1 MKKTISI
8 ITSLFLLM
16 TFSAKAAEWGVGVS
30 GALHML
36 EADGTETARDSGERN
51 TGSHSEDV
59 QVPELF
65 IEKIADNGLAIGLSY
80 VPARDVGSKSRSD
93 TNSEGDTGSYKAD
106 AELDNVF
113 QVYTDIPMGDAGV
126 YLKLGIQHVTLVT
139 LESLNSGS
147 TYPDEDLMGY
157 TAGLGYKADLPV
169 SNTYYKAEVT
179 YTDFDTYEK
188 TSNGNKVVA
197 DLDAV
202 TARLSVG
209 YNF

>member
-1 MKKTISI
+1 
-8 ITSLFLLM
+8 
-16 TFSAKAAEWGVGVS
+16 
-30 GALHML
+30 
-36 EADGTETARDSGERN
+36 
-51 TGSHSEDV
+51 
-59 QVPELF
+59 
-65 IEKIADNGLAIGLSY
+65 
-80 VPARDVGSKSRSD
+80 
-93 TNSEGDTGSYKAD
+93 
-106 AELDNVF
+106 
-113 QVYTDIPMGDAGV
+113 MGDMGV

-202 TARLSVG
+202 TARLSIG

>member
-16 TFSAKAAEWGVGVS
+16 TYSAKAEFGVGVS

-65 IEKIADNGLAIGLSY
+65 IESIADNGLAFGVSY
-80 VPARDVGSKSRSD
+80 VPTRDVGSKSRSD

-113 QVYTDIPMGDAGV
+113 QIYTDIPMGDNGV

-202 TARLSVG
+202 TARLSIG

>member
-1 MKKTISI
+1 M
-8 ITSLFLLM
+8 F
-16 TFSAKAAEWGVGVS
+16 A
-30 GALHML
+30 GAIP
-36 EADGTETARDSGERN
+36 N
-51 TGSHSEDV
+51 
-59 QVPELF
+59 
-65 IEKIADNGLAIGLSY
+65 LS
-80 VPARDVGSKSRSD
+80 VLIRFVGSKSRSD

-113 QVYTDIPMGDAGV
+113 QIYTDIPMGDNGV

-202 TARLSVG
+202 TARLSIG